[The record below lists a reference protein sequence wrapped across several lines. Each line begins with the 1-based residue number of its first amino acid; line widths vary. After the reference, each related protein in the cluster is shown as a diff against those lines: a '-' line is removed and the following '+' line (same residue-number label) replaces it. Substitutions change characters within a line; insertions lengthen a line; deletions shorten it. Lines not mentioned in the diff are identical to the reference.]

1 MAATPYEWLIGTRYL
16 RSAHRR
22 GFVSF
27 VALMSVC
34 GLTLGVATLI
44 VVLSVM
50 NGFERELRSR
60 ILAVTSHAELTGT
73 SGPLADWRTLAERAR
88 RQSGVAAAVPYVES
102 QAMLANGTAMAGAT
116 VRGVLP
122 QEERSATGLAQR
134 VTEGNLADL
143 APGGYGI
150 ILGSALA
157 HELGARLGGT
167 VVVIAPQGT
176 ATPTGVVPRMRRF
189 RVVGVFSSG
198 MYEYDRGLALT
209 EMSDAA
215 RLFRLGEGVTG
226 LRLALTD
233 PLRAPEVAV
242 RVARALGGDFYVSD
256 WTQNHANFFRSIEI
270 TKSMMFVIL
279 LMLVAVAAFNIVAT
293 LVMIVKEK
301 QTDIAILRTLG
312 AAPHNVL
319 ATFAVQ
325 GVLIGLAGTVLGAGL
340 GTLLSDN
347 LETLVGTLERLTG
360 VKFIDASVYYLSDLP
375 AYVEWPDV
383 LRICGVALLLCAL
396 ATIYP
401 AWRAAR
407 TAPAEALRHE

>member
-1 MAATPYEWLIGTRYL
+1 MSAYEWLIGTRYL

-60 ILAVTSHAELTGT
+60 ILAVTSHATLMGL
-73 SGPLADWRTLAERAR
+73 SGALSDWRALQQRVQ
-88 RQSGVAAAVPYVES
+88 RQHDVQAAVPYIES
-102 QAMLANGTAMAGAT
+102 QAMLSVAPRLAGAK

-122 QEERSATGLAQR
+122 EEERRATGLAR
-134 VTEGNLADL
+134 HVTSGSLDDL
-143 APGGYGI
+143 KAGSYGT

-157 HELGARLGGT
+157 HELNARVGDE
-167 VVVIAPQGT
+167 VVLIAPEGT
-176 ATPTGVVPRMRRF
+176 ATPTGVMPRMRRF
-189 RVVGVFSSG
+189 RVVGLFHTG
-198 MYEYDRGLALT
+198 MYEFDRGLALIH
-209 EMSDAA
+209 MADAA
-215 RLFRLGEGVTG
+215 RLFRLGADVTG

-233 PLRAPEVAV
+233 PLQAPAV
-242 RVARALGGDFYVSD
+242 VRRVAMALGGPGFYVTD
-256 WTQNHANFFRSIEI
+256 WTQDHANFFRSIEI

-279 LMLVAVAAFNIVAT
+279 LMIVAVAAFNIVAT

-301 QTDIAILRTLG
+301 QTAIAILRTFG
-312 AAPHNVL
+312 AGPRNVL
-319 ATFAVQ
+319 LTFAVQ
-325 GVLIGLAGTVLGAGL
+325 GVLIGLAGTLLGAAL
-340 GTLLSDN
+340 GTLLADN
-347 LETLVGTLERLTG
+347 LESLVAALEKVLGTQFL
-360 VKFIDASVYYLSDLP
+360 DARVYYMSDLP
-375 AYVEWPDV
+375 AYVEALDV
-383 LRICGVALLLCAL
+383 LKVCAVAFALCAL
-396 ATIYP
+396 ATVYP